1 MPSRCITLL
10 FSTTSKRSEK
20 DTGMKVPFFPKDVNI
35 LTAVVEV
42 ARRQWIQ
49 VPVDL
54 NRNISGSVK
63 VSD

>member
-1 MPSRCITLL
+1 M
-10 FSTTSKRSEK
+10 E
-20 DTGMKVPFFPKDVNI
+20 VPFFSKDINI

-63 VSD
+63 VTD